1 MASYFKVLYDGQA
14 GGEYTG
20 EGTPGFTNLTWTSPS
35 AGSGQIIT
43 DFPNGTE
50 GKLHVALIS
59 GPLPDDNAVL
69 TQGGITADAFGDA
82 TTLLYPAYFR
92 LDSDVTDVGADK
104 EIDWD
109 AAGGAPVA
117 DGSGYIPT
125 HSLYFDGQT
134 VDLTVDQLLTFSG
147 GQTAQLVNIVDQ
159 TGADGEIEV
168 RFISNLD
175 AGLPVDGDT
184 FVDEG
189 TGDGTVQGAVHERS
203 YSPLHLHRLLA
214 DLNDDEQFDG
224 DDDMS
229 MLDPT
234 PSAKDTDQIVR
245 LIGGAY
251 VTDTL
256 ILHMFGGSIAQ
267 NPAGAAAGG
276 DTKFSGLDVQV
287 TSPNAAT
294 QPVLIQYDITT
305 GLPALITD
313 KWQNAWNPDSIAGKV
328 RIMVKTRENGV
339 DIDGRRVRG
348 GLLEF
353 GDSYFFGGTTLGD
366 ATTSLALFAAT
377 DGNNQTAVGTVA
389 GAPYNTN
396 VLTDGFQTI
405 DYNNGNGATDFAAS
419 LDYGSANSAQS
430 YERTKYDQRRG
441 TAETIF
447 GLNGQLVIGVNRNF
461 IHDNE
466 SAALVEN
473 QLMAWGTIVAYDTQ
487 SGTFVAGES
496 LVFSGG
502 AVGRLLLI
510 DDDTPVGTMIVEV
523 IGGTAIGDSETITG
537 SDSGATAAV
546 NDVGGV
552 DVIETRSGT
561 GWLIAYD
568 DDGAVGNTYYQAMS
582 GLDPVN
588 NQPVYQLISETVESV
603 LVNDAAGVSSRTIN
617 NQFIGVYTGTNFQTN
632 FGLGVESADA
642 VLGDLN
648 RNLLDVQQ
656 GVPDNQQGAVG
667 NLRAGDRVTVYPWDG
682 AATDANGDAVPTTD
696 QLAVG
701 TLLNGA
707 AETELVISGAIPDNT
722 PQVAW
727 LRIVTNAGISKL
739 VAYNAHDGTDT
750 FTFTATEDFSGDNAS
765 ATNDAMIGYLDLV
778 ETVGTDGSPGSE
790 SYTAVKGAGTTQ
802 VTATVRRG
810 SAGPIV
816 PFKSNP
822 VFGVTGFSVDAGRV
836 SDA

>member
-20 EGTPGFTNLTWTSPS
+20 EGTPGFTELTWT
-35 AGSGQIIT
+35 GGGRGQIIT
-43 DFPNGTE
+43 DFPDGTE
-50 GKLHVALIS
+50 GKLHVALLAGAIPS
-59 GPLPDDNAVL
+59 DDDVL
-69 TQGGITADAFGDA
+69 TQGGVTAAAFGDGSV
-82 TTLLYPAYFR
+82 LLYPAYFR
-92 LDSDVTDVGADK
+92 LDADVTDVGADK

-109 AAGGAPVA
+109 EAGGAPQSI
-117 DGSGYIPT
+117 GTIST

-134 VDLTVDQLLTFSG
+134 VDLTVNDVLTFSG
-147 GQTAQLVNIVDQ
+147 GQTAELVDIIDQ

-168 RFISNLD
+168 RFTSNLD

-184 FVDEG
+184 FSDEG

-203 YSPLHLHRLLA
+203 YTPLHLHRLLA
-214 DLNDDEQFDG
+214 DLNDDEQFVG

-251 VTDTL
+251 ATSLL

-276 DTKFSGLDVQV
+276 DAKFSGLDVQV
-287 TSPNAAT
+287 TSPNTDT

-313 KWQNAWNPDSIAGKV
+313 KWANAWNPDSIAGNV

-348 GLLEF
+348 GLMEF

-396 VLTDGFQTI
+396 ILTDGFQTI
-405 DYNNGNGATDFAAS
+405 DYSNGNGPTDFALS
-419 LDYGSANSAQS
+419 YDYGSADAPQS

-441 TAETIF
+441 TAESIF

-461 IHDNE
+461 IHNNE
-466 SAALVEN
+466 TAAFVEN
-473 QLMAWGTIVAYDTQ
+473 QIMGWGTIVAYNN
-487 SGTFVAGES
+487 GTVAPFVQGES
-496 LVFSGG
+496 VTFSGG
-502 AVGRLLLI
+502 AIGRIVLL
-510 DDDTPVGTMIVEV
+510 DDDDPTGTMIVDLFDL
-523 IGGTAIGDSETITG
+523 TAIGDTENIVG
-537 SDSGATAAV
+537 QDSGALADV
-546 NDVGGV
+546 NDAGGV
-552 DVIETRSGT
+552 DIIEARSGT

-568 DDGAVGNTYYQAMS
+568 DDGTVGNTYYQAQS
-582 GLDPVN
+582 GLDPAD
-588 NQPVYQLISETVESV
+588 NQPVYQLISETLESV
-603 LVNDAAGVSSRTIN
+603 DVNEPTDGVSTRTIN
-617 NQFIGVYTGTNFQTN
+617 NQYIGVFTGTNFQTN
-632 FGLGVESADA
+632 FGIGIEAADA

-648 RNLLDVQQ
+648 RNLADIQQ
-656 GVPDNQQGAVG
+656 GVPDNQQGVVA
-667 NLRAGDRVTVYPWDG
+667 NTRAGDRITVYPWDG
-682 AATDANGDAVPTTD
+682 STLDTNGDAVPETD
-696 QLAVG
+696 QMSVG

-727 LRIVTNAGISKL
+727 LRIVTNAGISRL

-750 FTFTATEDFSGDNAS
+750 FTFTSSENFVSDPAAS
-765 ATNDAMIGYLDLV
+765 TNDAMIGYIDIT
-778 ETVGTDGSPGSE
+778 EAVGTDGSPGSE
-790 SYTAVKGAGTTQ
+790 SYTAIKGAGTTQ

-810 SAGPIV
+810 SSGPIV

-822 VFGVTGFSVDAGRV
+822 IFGTTGFNVSAGRI